1 MHNFKLN
8 NLKFKHSNDDITIDF
23 YFSLN
28 FTNIK
33 NIKKCN
39 LTVNLSKFTS
49 NKKLLSGGYNQICYQ
64 TLFLYKKKTP
74 FKKKNPT
81 MYFNKF

>member
-1 MHNFKLN
+1 MHNFRLN

-33 NIKKCN
+33 NIKKMQ
-39 LTVNLSKFTS
+39 S
-49 NKKLLSGGYNQICYQ
+49 NYRFVKIHIQ
-64 TLFLYKKKTP
+64 
-74 FKKKNPT
+74 
-81 MYFNKF
+81 